1 MLGERSNDMNPEP
14 NTITL
19 LIPGQPVGKNRP
31 RFTRVGKG
39 VRTYSDQGDEEQ
51 LWVMVV
57 RQQLKEL
64 AVRHFSGAVAM
75 KIVFWMKRP
84 AGHFGSGKN
93 AGVLKASAP
102 VSPVTKIDLDNGIK
116 WTLDVLNHCDVW
128 QDDSFVIG
136 IDARKR
142 YAETGTE
149 PRTELV
155 LREVTGV

>member
-1 MLGERSNDMNPEP
+1 MITEP

-19 LIPGQPVGKNRP
+19 LIPGQPISKNRP

-39 VRTYSDQGDEEQ
+39 VRTYSDQSDEEW

-102 VSPVTKIDLDNGIK
+102 ASPVTKPDIDNLLKFLADC
-116 WTLDVLNHCDVW
+116 LNHCSIWV
-128 QDDSFVIG
+128 DDSYIAD
-136 IDARKR
+136 IDMKKR
-142 YAETGTE
+142 YAEPGTE

-155 LREVTGV
+155 LREVNDV

>member
-1 MLGERSNDMNPEP
+1 MIPEP

-39 VRTYSDQGDEEQ
+39 VRTYSDQGDKEQ

-84 AGHFGSGKN
+84 ANHFGSGKN

-102 VSPVTKIDLDNGIK
+102 AAPVTKPDIDNLLKFLADS
-116 WTLDVLNHCDVW
+116 LNHCSIW
-128 QDDSFVIG
+128 IDDSYIAD
-136 IDARKR
+136 IDMKKR
-142 YAETGTE
+142 YALPGTE

-155 LREVTGV
+155 LCEVTGV